1 MGDYSRF
8 DRCRWIGCKA
18 ECVDEIE
25 LCWYHFD
32 LAGRTFIEKRSIF
45 GAAAMT
51 ARREQREQEAAARAA
66 STPSPDEWPRKRS
79 VVYYVRIADRVK
91 IGYTTYLPARISQL
105 RVDRDAV
112 MAVEAGWRDKEAERH
127 AQFAD
132 ERIGR
137 REDFN
142 PSRRLLTF
150 VEALRHQH
158 GDPWEFAARR
168 ITLAGPQP
176 TNVCHDKPPSLLA

>member
-1 MGDYSRF
+1 MSEYSRF
-8 DRCRWIGCKA
+8 DRCRWYGCDA

-32 LAGRTFIEKRSIF
+32 LAGRTFIETRSIF
-45 GAAAMT
+45 GAAALT
-51 ARREQREQEAAARAA
+51 ARRERMERRQAEIAAN
-66 STPSPDEWPRKRS
+66 SPSPDEWPRKRS
-79 VVYYVRIADRVK
+79 VVYYVRIGDHVK
-91 IGYTTYLPARISQL
+91 IGYTTILPARIGQL
-105 RVDRDAV
+105 RVDRDAL

-132 ERIGR
+132 ERVGR

-150 VEALRHQH
+150 IDALRHQH
-158 GDPWEFAARR
+158 GDPWEYAARR
-168 ITLAGPQP
+168 VKAAGPRP
-176 TNVCHDKPPSLLA
+176 LNVSHDKPSLLA